1 LRVPRTALIVAV
13 LLIARPA
20 AAKDS
25 PQDRLESLASAIQKG
40 DARQSIDLFDP
51 QAAGFAEIKRNL
63 EALSALPDTNCTIA
77 ITRTTPN
84 GESVQFETDWSLQI
98 YTRQNGPL
106 LDRKERV
113 TVTLK
118 RSGQIAVFVS
128 RKDSK
133 LYVRQNFSPLFDM
146 PVTIAPD
153 ERPLGTHIFTAQLD
167 KDDANVLHWSS
178 VSLPAP
184 ARHAERRGRDESRS
198 QRRNAASAGPIEPQ
212 QLPMS
217 DSPAEALDRLS
228 LPADVM
234 ARIYE
239 SLSTGGSIIVSDQG
253 IAAGETGEG
262 TDFIVSLR

>member
-1 LRVPRTALIVAV
+1 MRVPRTALIVAV

-106 LDRKERV
+106 LDRKDH
-113 TVTLK
+113 VTLTLR
-118 RSGQIAVFVS
+118 RSG
-128 RKDSK
+128 
-133 LYVRQNFSPLFDM
+133 
-146 PVTIAPD
+146 
-153 ERPLGTHIFTAQLD
+153 
-167 KDDANVLHWSS
+167 
-178 VSLPAP
+178 
-184 ARHAERRGRDESRS
+184 
-198 QRRNAASAGPIEPQ
+198 
-212 QLPMS
+212 
-217 DSPAEALDRLS
+217 EAW
-228 LPADVM
+228 
-234 ARIYE
+234 
-239 SLSTGGSIIVSDQG
+239 IIVSLAPASVLAPPDPAIFG
-253 IAAGETGEG
+253 LIARLAGDLNDKNESGALGAFDSSMKQYGEIDNDIDALVTQNDVLCAIDVVTDRQIGDVHTLDLDWFFQLKSRADGGPTQERRERVQAVLKKTGNRWR
-262 TDFIVSLR
+262 IVSIQPLAILWPEISR